1 MTIDIDSLSED
12 ELIALNNL
20 VVARL
25 RMLRDM
31 RAHMDMMSFR
41 IGDRVAFQ
49 PSGTALLHG
58 VITRYNRKTVTVVT
72 DQGAHWNVSPGL
84 LRKAAGAT
92 PTGNV
97 ITLPDRTQ
105 R

>member
-41 IGDRVAFQ
+41 IGDRVA
-49 PSGTALLHG
+49 
-58 VITRYNRKTVTVVT
+58 
-72 DQGAHWNVSPGL
+72 
-84 LRKAAGAT
+84 
-92 PTGNV
+92 
-97 ITLPDRTQ
+97 
-105 R
+105 